1 MKKSI
6 LLSTVI
12 GTLVLSCTTA
22 FASSDVNVRI
32 NSTQVEFSEE
42 MGAPFIDENYRTQVP
57 FRATMEA
64 FGAEVEW
71 DKETRTAIA
80 TKDGVEVKVPIGTD
94 TVVKDGVEQKIDTKS
109 LIKDNRTYL
118 PIRAVVEAFGANVNW
133 DKDAKTVV
141 IDKTNVDAK
150 DIILKA
156 TEKSQ
161 KWKNYDMI
169 VSTVMKSQ
177 MVIEGQPIEL
187 SIDMGG
193 VMTTFND
200 DDNVKMK
207 SDLNSKMTMLGQTT
221 EQPTK
226 QYITMDKDGMIL
238 YQTVNNQW
246 TKMEV
251 KDEALMKQL
260 LQSASDNLDMTCK
273 MLKDAKYLG
282 EYTIDDK
289 NVMKIEATI
298 SLDEASDM
306 LGGTLDS
313 VLEASGEDKDAVL
326 NMLKELGDFKYIMW
340 IDKDTNEMLEFTM
353 NLNSIYKSMAKSMV
367 SSGVMTAE
375 EAKPFENME
384 AIVSYKIDNIN
395 KAEDFEIPKE
405 ALEAKDF
412 EEVMKELQNSQP
424 TTENR

>member
-12 GTLVLSCTTA
+12 GTLILSCTTA
-22 FASSDVNVRI
+22 FAESDVNVRI

-251 KDEALMKQL
+251 KDKALMKQL

>member
-22 FASSDVNVRI
+22 FAESDVNVRI

>member
-22 FASSDVNVRI
+22 FAESDVNVRI

-64 FGAEVEW
+64 FGAEVDW

>member
-22 FASSDVNVRI
+22 FAASDVNVRI